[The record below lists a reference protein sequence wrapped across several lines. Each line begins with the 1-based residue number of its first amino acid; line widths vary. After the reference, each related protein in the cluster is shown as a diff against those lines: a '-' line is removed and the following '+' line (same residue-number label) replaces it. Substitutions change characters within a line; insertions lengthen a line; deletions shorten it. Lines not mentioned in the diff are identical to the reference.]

1 MSLEIDHVV
10 LCVADLGEAADRL
23 EADYG
28 LVSIE
33 GGRHAGHGTAN
44 RIVPLGASYLELVGV
59 VDPEE
64 TRASSFG
71 RWVAANASERL
82 APHALCLRTDDLDG
96 LCDRFGL
103 LPVAMTRKK
112 PEGTQLSW
120 RVAGLELAFREGLPF
135 FIEWD
140 IDPADHPGR
149 AALLQAT
156 TEPTI
161 VEVSLSGD
169 IGRLADWV
177 GGTDGVTLRDGKPGL
192 DSVVVRTD
200 GGALTF

>member
-10 LCVADLGEAADRL
+10 LCVSDLDGAADRL
-23 EADYG
+23 ETDYG
-28 LVSIE
+28 LTSKE
-33 GGRHAGHGTAN
+33 GGRHSGHGTAN

-82 APHALCLRTDDLDG
+82 APHALCLRTDELDA
-96 LCDRFGL
+96 LCDRLGL
-103 LPVAMTRKK
+103 VPVAMTRKK
-112 PEGTQLSW
+112 PEGTELSW
-120 RVAGLELAFREGLPF
+120 RVAGLELAFSEGLPF

-149 AALLQAT
+149 AALSQAT
-156 TEPTI
+156 ETTA

-169 IGRLADWV
+169 IGKLADWV
-177 GGTDGVTLRDGKPGL
+177 GGADGVTLRDGNPGL

-200 GGALTF
+200 GGALIF

>member
-10 LCVADLGEAADRL
+10 LCVADLDGAAARL

-28 LVSIE
+28 LSSVE
-33 GGRHAGHGTAN
+33 GGRHSGHGTAN

-64 TRASSFG
+64 IRLSSFG

-82 APHALCLRTDDLDG
+82 APHALCLRTGELDA
-96 LCDRFGL
+96 LCDRLGL
-103 LPVAMTRKK
+103 VPVAMTRKK
-112 PEGTQLSW
+112 PDGTELSW
-120 RVAGLELAFREGLPF
+120 RIAGLEMAFTEGLPF
-135 FIEWD
+135 FVEWD
-140 IDPADHPGR
+140 IAPADHPGR
-149 AALLQAT
+149 AALSQAT
-156 TEPTI
+156 ETTA

-169 IGRLADWV
+169 IGKLADWA
-177 GGTDGVTLRDGKPGL
+177 GGTDGVTFRDGKPGL